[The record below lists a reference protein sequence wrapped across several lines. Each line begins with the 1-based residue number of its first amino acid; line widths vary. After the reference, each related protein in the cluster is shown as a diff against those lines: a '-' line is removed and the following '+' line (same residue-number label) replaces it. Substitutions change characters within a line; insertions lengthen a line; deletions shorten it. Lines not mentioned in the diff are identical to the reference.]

1 MGTTAENRDEL
12 KVEQVVRYQISGN
25 GSSRSEVR
33 RTYAESS
40 EDAEFAEKRNPR
52 PR

>member
-1 MGTTAENRDEL
+1 LRRENKEKRKDYTE
-12 KVEQVVRYQISGN
+12 I
-25 GSSRSEVR
+25 
-33 RTYAESS
+33 A